1 MPKLK
6 RLTTYTGSIL
16 SPLYQHMKQAN
27 FKISP
32 FDPSGN
38 KIASVLITNFKYG
51 DIRLK
56 GQDFRVNV
64 DTVSQSKNTYL
75 EVTYSNLI
83 RERLEVQICT
93 YRKEV

>member
-6 RLTTYTGSIL
+6 RLTTYTGSTL
-16 SPLYQHMKQAN
+16 SPLYQHMKTVN

-38 KIASVLITNFKYG
+38 KLASYLLPNFKYG

-56 GQDFRVNV
+56 AQEYKVNV
-64 DTVSQSKNTYL
+64 ETIQNSKNTYL
-75 EVTYSNLI
+75 EVIYSKLM
-83 RERLEVQICT
+83 RE
-93 YRKEV
+93 